1 MGINMMETVRMW
13 HTPYIGAYLLWR
25 FASGYNSASNG
36 RGVPLLL
43 FFIVSA
49 LVTDK
54 KYYDPVLK
62 RNFKT
67 YHRYFI
73 EKKKLSNLVVLQ
85 SVINSKKA
93 YTCAALERA
102 VAGGFLEWNSET
114 GTLKARQLKPQR
126 KASLLDNETKRAG
139 KAAEKIGEWFSGES
153 LSDICILLG
162 VSPS

>member
-62 RNFKT
+62 RN
-67 YHRYFI
+67 
-73 EKKKLSNLVVLQ
+73 L
-85 SVINSKKA
+85 
-93 YTCAALERA
+93 
-102 VAGGFLEWNSET
+102 VAGQSKCNCGQVKCN
-114 GTLKARQLKPQR
+114 
-126 KASLLDNETKRAG
+126 
-139 KAAEKIGEWFSGES
+139 
-153 LSDICILLG
+153 
-162 VSPS
+162 VV